1 MKAKI
6 FLVAILSGLLLS
18 VLAFNAHSCPM
29 CLGGRSISI
38 SAQELVYAQN
48 SVLALPDAH
57 GTSFRVVEVI
67 KGDVRPDTII
77 TEKVLKL
84 DPIAVR
90 GSQTPLL
97 LIRDDSW
104 PNWVNFG
111 PVSSNAAPELR
122 KFAATKR
129 SAGLDDAQWVTHV
142 TFFLPYLENP
152 EPMISAI
159 AYTELSSA
167 PHTALRALKPYLDSS
182 TLRKAF
188 SNPVLADHQPLYMI
202 LLGIAIDSQDVAH
215 VQRQF
220 NSVRQTITPSKQAAI
235 K

>member
-48 SVLALPDAH
+48 SVLALPDKY
-57 GTSFRVVEVI
+57 GTSFRVVEII
-67 KGDVRPDTII
+67 KGDIGPDSII
-77 TEKVLKL
+77 TGKVLKV

-97 LIRDDSW
+97 LIRDEEW

-111 PVSSNAAPELR
+111 PASSDAAPELR

-142 TFFLPYLENP
+142 AFFLPYLENP
-152 EPMISAI
+152 EPLISAI
-159 AYTELSSA
+159 AYAEFSSA
-167 PHTALRALKPYLDSS
+167 PHTALHALKPYLDSS
-182 TLRKAF
+182 ALRASL
-188 SNPVLADHQPLYMI
+188 SNPVLADHQPLYMM
-202 LLGIAIDSQDVAH
+202 LLDIAEDSHDVAH
-215 VQRQF
+215 GHRQL
-220 NSVRQTITPSKQAAI
+220 NSARHTITPSKQAAI